1 MGLENRGFREEIV
14 KDTFNQLVIQQ
25 TLVENLCAKHCCR
38 FWEIKYYISQT
49 FSFMA
54 LTIEW
59 ELAPHG

>member
-1 MGLENRGFREEIV
+1 M

-25 TLVENLCAKHCCR
+25 TFVENLCAKHCCR

-59 ELAPHG
+59 ELALHG